1 MGAII
6 ESAYVNAMFFL
17 NSFQKILKEV
27 IRLKVILRNFFLF
40 PFWSRKDFSFLELTE
55 NLKKTL
61 TKYNTVNILLNMKKQ
76 KTKNKSH
83 REMGDRKA
91 AF

>member
-55 NLKKTL
+55 NLKKR
-61 TKYNTVNILLNMKKQ
+61 KKKRKRKKDSVFNT
-76 KTKNKSH
+76 
-83 REMGDRKA
+83 EY
-91 AF
+91 

>member
-1 MGAII
+1 MEKREREETWGNT
-6 ESAYVNAMFFL
+6 ETNEKNRYCLKMKKVN
-17 NSFQKILKEV
+17 QVRRRGI
-27 IRLKVILRNFFLF
+27 
-40 PFWSRKDFSFLELTE
+40 TE